1 MSKQGMAFN
10 LVDEFLQKKV
20 GIFVQDLPDF
30 DWYNWIEDDMSDEQV
45 KELVPD
51 IVWEMLDN
59 SGMDRDE
66 VNSICYPDEYEEE

>member
-1 MSKQGMAFN
+1 MSKQGLAFS
-10 LVDEFLQKKV
+10 LVNEFLQKKV

-45 KELVPD
+45 KQLVPD
-51 IVWEMLDN
+51 IAWEMLDN

-66 VNSICYPDEYEEE
+66 VDRICYGEE

>member
-1 MSKQGMAFN
+1 MSKQGLAFS
-10 LVDEFLQKKV
+10 LVNEFLQNKV

-45 KELVPD
+45 KQLVPD

-66 VNSICYPDEYEEE
+66 VDRICYGEE

>member
-1 MSKQGMAFN
+1 MSKQGMAFS
-10 LVDEFLQKKV
+10 LVNEFLQNKV

-45 KELVPD
+45 KQLVPD

-66 VNSICYPDEYEEE
+66 VDRICYGEE

>member
-45 KELVPD
+45 KQLVPD

-66 VNSICYPDEYEEE
+66 VYRICYGEE

>member
-1 MSKQGMAFN
+1 MSKQGMAFS
-10 LVDEFLQKKV
+10 LVNEFLQKKV

-66 VNSICYPDEYEEE
+66 VDRICYGEE

>member
-1 MSKQGMAFN
+1 MSKQGLAFS
-10 LVDEFLQKKV
+10 LVNEFLQKKV
-20 GIFVQDLPDF
+20 GMFVQDLPDF

-45 KELVPD
+45 KQLVPD

-66 VNSICYPDEYEEE
+66 VDRICYGEE

>member
-45 KELVPD
+45 KQLVPD
-51 IVWEMLDN
+51 IAWEMLDN

-66 VNSICYPDEYEEE
+66 VDRICYGEE

>member
-1 MSKQGMAFN
+1 MSKQGLAFS
-10 LVDEFLQKKV
+10 LVNEFLQKKV

-30 DWYNWIEDDMSDEQV
+30 DWYNWVEDDMTNEQV

-59 SGMDRDE
+59 NGMNRDA
-66 VNSICYPDEYEEE
+66 VNRICYPDEYEEE

>member
-45 KELVPD
+45 KQLVPD

-66 VNSICYPDEYEEE
+66 VDRICYGEE

>member
-1 MSKQGMAFN
+1 MSKQGLAFS
-10 LVDEFLQKKV
+10 LVNEFLQKKV

-66 VNSICYPDEYEEE
+66 VDRICYGEE